1 MYIKLKHSCGF
12 LYQPCNM
19 RKSNKQGTQITE
31 GRTWKKTLRHLYTH
45 QNGISFFGTKKRKLN
60 YENTHFPRGAKLLQ
74 SSFNT
79 TLPCFRG
86 KSWEK
91 QGEAARKIKK

>member
-1 MYIKLKHSCGF
+1 MEDVEE
-12 LYQPCNM
+12 N
-19 RKSNKQGTQITE
+19 ITSSVI
-31 GRTWKKTLRHLYTH
+31 TDTH